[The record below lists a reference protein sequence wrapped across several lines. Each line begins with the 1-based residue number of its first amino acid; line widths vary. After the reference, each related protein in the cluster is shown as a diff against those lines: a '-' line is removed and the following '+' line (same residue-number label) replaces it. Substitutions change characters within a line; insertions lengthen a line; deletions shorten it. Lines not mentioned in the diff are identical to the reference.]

1 MIDAK
6 GNYVPDPT
14 PVASPIVQPT
24 IPTPTPQQIYSAE
37 NIQSA
42 ATSPIAAPDL
52 SNASSI
58 YDFYMG
64 GSGVSAARR
73 QAEIDQKLI
82 DAWLPPSPNYSVI
95 IPIWTYCLRQVI
107 QGNQKWQNTSF
118 GRLAIENKK
127 NMEIMEEIL
136 GREWVQMIIEQTKV
150 MVTPLLKIYFICY

>member
-73 QAEIDQKLI
+73 QAEIDQKSSCGSEKKQQEI
-82 DAWLPPSPNYSVI
+82 
-95 IPIWTYCLRQVI
+95 
-107 QGNQKWQNTSF
+107 
-118 GRLAIENKK
+118 GRL
-127 NMEIMEEIL
+127 L
-136 GREWVQMIIEQTKV
+136 
-150 MVTPLLKIYFICY
+150 